1 MYWWMLIKALLEVLR
16 NKLTSQ
22 NLQKQHIINDGLD
35 DREWAL
41 IENFLSRKLM
51 LNMNDNKSR

>member
-1 MYWWMLIKALLEVLR
+1 MLIKALLEVLR